1 MPTADAPQ
9 SRVSAILE
17 KRIHELRGRRSQKD
31 IAKIAGF
38 ANPNM
43 ITILKQGVA
52 KLALDRVPALAEALE
67 IDPAL
72 LLRAALEQ
80 QFSPDTVTVIRKI
93 MNQTLTENEKEIIA
107 YIRETA
113 GENSDPQLSDKLK
126 DALKGALT

>member
-1 MPTADAPQ
+1 MPTADAQQ

-17 KRIHELRGRRSQKD
+17 KRIHELRGKRNQKE
-31 IAKIAGF
+31 IAQIAGF

-80 QFSPDTVTVIRKI
+80 QFSAETIDVIRKV
-93 MNQTLTENEKEIIA
+93 MNTTTTQNERDLLAFVRETSNESDPALTE
-107 YIRETA
+107 
-113 GENSDPQLSDKLK
+113 KLK
-126 DALKGALT
+126 EAIKGAL

>member
-1 MPTADAPQ
+1 MPTTDAPQ

-17 KRIHELRGRRSQKD
+17 KRVHELRGRRTQKD

-38 ANPNM
+38 VNPNM
-43 ITILKQGVA
+43 ITMLKQGAA

-80 QFSPDTVTVIRKI
+80 QFTTDTVEVIRKI
-93 MNQTLTENEKEIIA
+93 MNQTLTENEKQIIA
-107 YIRETA
+107 FIRETA
-113 GENSDPQLSDKLK
+113 GENADPQLTDKFK
-126 DALKGALT
+126 AAIQQALA